1 MFSKLNKDQLEELVL
16 YTTGINNILLEAL
29 LSPPPEEPED
39 VEREIELEIHIVEV
53 DNKSKPQK

>member
-39 VEREIELEIHIVEV
+39 GEREIELEIHIVEV

>member
-29 LSPPPEEPED
+29 LSPEEPED
-39 VEREIELEIHIVEV
+39 GEREIELEIHIVEV

>member
-1 MFSKLNKDQLEELVL
+1 MFSKLNKDKLEELVL
-16 YTTGINNILLEAL
+16 YTTGINNILLKAL

-39 VEREIELEIHIVEV
+39 GEREIELEIHIVEV